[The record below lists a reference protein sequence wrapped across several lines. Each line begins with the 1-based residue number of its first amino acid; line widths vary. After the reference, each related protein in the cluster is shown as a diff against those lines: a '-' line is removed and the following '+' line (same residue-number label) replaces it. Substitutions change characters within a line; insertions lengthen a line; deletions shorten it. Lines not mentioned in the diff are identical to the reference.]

1 MTKARLSLGKK
12 GEDIA
17 LSHLKRMGYKIIT
30 RNYKSKF
37 GEVDIIAKDRDTLA
51 FVEVKTRETE
61 KFGGPKMAVTE
72 RKRRQ
77 LSKVASEY
85 LKRNGLSDVKAR
97 FDVVAIKLGQGRNN
111 IEVVKDAFESPW

>member
-37 GEVDIIAKDRDTLA
+37 GEVDIIAKDRDTLV